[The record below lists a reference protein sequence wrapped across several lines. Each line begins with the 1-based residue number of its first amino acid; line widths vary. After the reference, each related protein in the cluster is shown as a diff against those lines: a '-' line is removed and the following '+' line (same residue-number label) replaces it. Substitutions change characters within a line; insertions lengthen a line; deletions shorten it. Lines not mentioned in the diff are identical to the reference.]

1 MSVIDEWS
9 FNLNFNDVEK
19 ERYSNFVQIIN
30 TKRENILLLLD
41 DGFKVQKMCN
51 GTIDPNNDDELR
63 ILIEKNKQLRYDIDV
78 KIEELNCQQ
87 SKYESYKKDQK
98 LLSQEVK
105 ETHEAFLM
113 ARKCYKKFLRVY
125 YSIEKRNKEKQT
137 IFLQFFTEAKKDSE
151 NYSVRLI
158 RDSKSGHY
166 ECNYHYF
173 NVSSL
178 QMALLCTKLYNY
190 LFQC

>member
-1 MSVIDEWS
+1 M
-9 FNLNFNDVEK
+9 
-19 ERYSNFVQIIN
+19 
-30 TKRENILLLLD
+30 
-41 DGFKVQKMCN
+41 
-51 GTIDPNNDDELR
+51 
-63 ILIEKNKQLRYDIDV
+63 
-78 KIEELNCQQ
+78 
-87 SKYESYKKDQK
+87 
-98 LLSQEVK
+98 K

-173 NVSSL
+173 NVFSL